1 MVCHLTLFTIC
12 AFLRALLF
20 RLRAGKKG
28 FKRGRLFREVNL
40 RCWAG
45 NKKRIE
51 IGQVTRQC
59 SAVLRLPWLCGVRRA
74 SCCCSNRAA
83 RLLTAL
89 FASTAQ
95 ASIASLRVLWL
106 SLLGANHYSVPT
118 TVLGARNHCHD
129 RGLSRCS
136 TCGLDCGLRT
146 ESTRQ
151 AAVVLV
157 DWRASGL

>member
-89 FASTAQ
+89 VSIDRTGFDRFAACALAVTARRQ
-95 ASIASLRVLWL
+95 P
-106 SLLGANHYSVPT
+106 LLGPD
-118 TVLGARNHCHD
+118 HCAWCAQPLP
-129 RGLSRCS
+129 RSRALEVRHWGELPPS
-136 TCGLDCGLRT
+136 THFRPRLWPGD
-146 ESTRQ
+146 
-151 AAVVLV
+151 APV
-157 DWRASGL
+157 